1 MADRLRIA
9 VLDDDRA
16 ELDRIRRELEALGE
30 TGAEVFSDAEALLR
44 AAGEKPPFDLAFLD
58 IYLPDGTGIQVSE
71 ALRRISPDTDL
82 VFITTSR
89 DHAVDAFRLRALHYL
104 VKPVSRE
111 DLAEALRRREAAG
124 NAPRPSLTLSVN
136 RESHRVYLDQI
147 VHIQSVRHAVE
158 VTLTDGR
165 CLRVWTPRSELERMV
180 DGNFLKINR
189 GTIINMNE
197 VSHMDIDTCFMSD
210 GSCLSVTK
218 KDRTEL
224 RERYNEFLIN
234 ELHVMAAAR
243 RGDKK

>member
-16 ELDRIRRELEALGE
+16 ELDRVRRELEALGE

-44 AAGEKPPFDLAFLD
+44 AAGETPPFDLAFLD

-71 ALRRISPDTDL
+71 ALRRISPGTDL
-82 VFITTSR
+82 VFITTSL
-89 DHAVDAFRLRALHYL
+89 DHAVDAFRLQALHYL

-124 NAPRPSLTLSVN
+124 SAPRPSLTLSVN

-147 VHIQSVRHAVE
+147 VHIQSIRHAVE

-165 CLRVWTPRSELERMV
+165 CLRVWTPLSELEHMV

-189 GTIINMNE
+189 GVIVNMNE
-197 VSHMDIDTCFMSD
+197 ITSMDLETCSLSD
-210 GSCLSVTK
+210 GSVLPVK
-218 KDRTEL
+218 QKDRAVI
-224 RERYNEFLIN
+224 RRQYNDFLFH
-234 ELHVMAAAR
+234 ELHLMTASK
-243 RGDKK
+243 RGDRK